1 MLCLG
6 AGTGQ
11 GHIRGGTVTEARTQ
25 AVLPARL
32 WAGLS
37 AIVTCDSPLT
47 HKGRDSTVLT
57 LHGHFQV
64 TTLYITQETK
74 TLYVPLCHVQ
84 TQ

>member
-11 GHIRGGTVTEARTQ
+11 GHSRGGTVIEARTQ

-47 HKGRDSTVLT
+47 HT
-57 LHGHFQV
+57 
-64 TTLYITQETK
+64 
-74 TLYVPLCHVQ
+74 
-84 TQ
+84 